1 MTERDAFQKG
11 FVFWETPRPEFGPP
25 EDDTE
30 RQEWLAGFQQAY
42 ADYPDTLVRR

>member
-1 MTERDAFQKG
+1 MELDAFQKG
-11 FVFWETPRPEFGPP
+11 FMFWETPRPKPGPP

-30 RQEWLAGFQQAY
+30 RQEWLVGFQQAS